1 MKALR
6 GAATAACT
14 AVRVR
19 VASTARAT
27 RPVSQRWTV
36 VAALDRTTGKPV
48 WTGQPASAP
57 TGCDKPSVLP
67 TVADGQPLVS
77 WHRRQAARL
86 RPVNR
91 NGRHMDDR

>member
-27 RPVSQRWTV
+27 RPVSQRWT
-36 VAALDRTTGKPV
+36 ASSPPSTGRPV
-48 WTGQPASAP
+48 WTGQTASAP
-57 TGCDKPSVLP
+57 AGCDKPSIPP
-67 TVADGQPLVS
+67 TVADGQPLVDL
-77 WHRRQAARL
+77 H
-86 RPVNR
+86 
-91 NGRHMDDR
+91 